1 MLTKTLIFNTDW
13 LTKLEQE
20 LSQSSSNG
28 KVYPPYNVLE
38 KEDGKI
44 ELQVA
49 VAGFDKSDLTVKTE
63 KKFLFIEGKKE
74 EDKEEGKY
82 IAKNIATRQFSLKW
96 RLHYED
102 VKYKIVEDKVSFS
115 ETGLLTVLLEPLV
128 PEEYKKKLI
137 EIV

>member
-13 LTKLEQE
+13 LNTLEKE
-20 LSQSSSNG
+20 LSHSSSNG

-44 ELQVA
+44 ELQIA
-49 VAGFDKSDLTVKTE
+49 VAGFDKGDLTVKTE
-63 KKFLFIEGKKE
+63 KKFLFVEGKQKE
-74 EDKEEGKY
+74 EKEETKY
-82 IAKNIATRQFSLKW
+82 IAKNIATRQFCLKW

-102 VKYKIVEDKVSFS
+102 VKYKVVEDKVSFS
-115 ETGLLTVLLEPLV
+115 ETGLLTILLEPLV